1 MRCSNNSFFIGVDG
15 CKGGW
20 IVAVLD
26 CELRIERISS
36 IGEILETYPDYSEF
50 LIDMVIGLRDSVD
63 QLRPDDIAR
72 KELKPRGSTLFPV
85 PSREAIYKETYEEQK
100 KANIKT
106 LGKSLSKQASAIIP
120 KIREVD
126 EFMSSHPEYKNR
138 IDESHPE
145 LDFARLNGS
154 VLLTRKKDA
163 AGIDERL
170 KVIKRH
176 IPGIVIPDLYVKAKE
191 LRCNVDDIADA
202 VCLAVTAKLKSEGLC
217 ATIPESPEMDSNGLY
232 MKLTVPKESLGYK

>member
-1 MRCSNNSFFIGVDG
+1 M
-15 CKGGW
+15 
-20 IVAVLD
+20 
-26 CELRIERISS
+26 
-36 IGEILETYPDYSEF
+36 
-50 LIDMVIGLRDSVD
+50 
-63 QLRPDDIAR
+63 
-72 KELKPRGSTLFPV
+72 
-85 PSREAIYKETYEEQK
+85 

>member
-36 IGEILETYPDYSEF
+36 IGEILETYPDYSAF
-50 LIDMVIGLRDSVD
+50 LIDMVIGLRDSVE

-85 PSREAIYKETYEEQK
+85 PSRKAVYKETYEEQK
-100 KANIKT
+100 KANIQT

-154 VLLTRKKDA
+154 VLLTRKKAA

>member
-36 IGEILETYPDYSEF
+36 IGEILETYPDYSAF
-50 LIDMVIGLRDSVD
+50 LIDMVIGLRDSVE

-85 PSREAIYKETYEEQK
+85 PSRKAVYKETYEEQK
-100 KANIKT
+100 KANIQT